1 MQGKWQMQE
10 AENKLGEVIK
20 QSLENGPQAITQQ
33 GRDIAIVIS
42 LDDYRKL
49 LMKPEDDLVSFFR
62 NSPLV
67 GAIELNRDSSTEYRN
82 ITL

>member
-1 MQGKWQMQE
+1 MQGKWQIQE
-10 AENKLGEVIK
+10 TENKLGEVIK
-20 QSLENGPQAITQQ
+20 QALENGPQTITQQ

-42 LDDYRKL
+42 LDDYRRLAKS
-49 LMKPEDDLVSFFR
+49 EDDLVSFFR

-67 GAIELNRDSSTEYRN
+67 GTVELNRESSTEYRK

>member
-49 LMKPEDDLVSFFR
+49 LMKPEDDFVSFFR

>member
-10 AENKLGEVIK
+10 TENKLGEVIK
-20 QSLENGPQAITQQ
+20 QALENGPQTITQQ

-42 LDDYRKL
+42 LDDYRRLVKS
-49 LMKPEDDLVSFFR
+49 KDDLVSFFR

-67 GAIELNRDSSTEYRN
+67 GAIELNRESSTEYRN